1 MKIIKL
7 FFLITFYLTLT
18 NCFAQKELDFFN
30 YWQYYSD
37 NENALYKHFSKIA
50 FDQLENRRL
59 EVSQLTT
66 KEDWLERQSKVKNKL
81 MEMIGPFPD
90 KTPLNA
96 RVVDV
101 IKKEGYR
108 IEKIIYQSRPGYYVT
123 SALYIPNKA
132 KQKSPSIFYAC
143 GHTVEGFRAGTYQ
156 HIIVNLVKKGFV
168 VFTIDPMG
176 QGERFEYWDEKT
188 GQSKFPI
195 PDHEHSY
202 PGAQCLLAGY
212 STGNNF
218 IWDGIRGVDYM
229 LTRKEIDPERIG
241 VTGRSGGGNVTAYL
255 GAFDDRVLATAPECY
270 ITSYEYIYK
279 SIGPQCAEQNL
290 YQMISNGLDHAD
302 FLVARAPKPT
312 MVISTTRDFF
322 SIQGTRDSFNEV
334 KSMYTA
340 LDKPE
345 ELQMVEDDSIHKS
358 TKKNREA
365 MYAFFQKTLNNPG
378 SSEDL
383 NVVVPSVKEL
393 QITQTG
399 QIVSSIGGQSVLSL
413 NQQIVD
419 NHSKALNTSRSNT
432 KEHLGS
438 LLENVKKHSGFS
450 YPEKFEA
457 PVFSGRFNKP
467 EYTLEKYLLAGSGEY
482 QLPLVLIKPLKDSKD
497 KLVMYVHTDGMKA
510 AFNDEMTA
518 KLIASGYSILIFDLP
533 GVGSMG
539 PGFLKGD
546 SYINNIS
553 YNQWFAAGLTS
564 NSAVGLRAEDIVR
577 VAHFVKND
585 LKEYSSI
592 SAMSVG
598 PVSADLLHAA
608 AFETSIEKIC
618 IRESFLSY
626 SEIASSKSYRSSFIP
641 FTVAGAIEKYDLA
654 DLLAKISPR
663 KVLITNPV
671 SADGATSSQ
680 PQNELMLAFPKK
692 VYEENDKGGNLEV
705 EIIISKEEVTN
716 KIFSWL
722 NK

>member
-229 LTRKEIDPERIG
+229 LTRKEI
-241 VTGRSGGGNVTAYL
+241 
-255 GAFDDRVLATAPECY
+255 
-270 ITSYEYIYK
+270 
-279 SIGPQCAEQNL
+279 
-290 YQMISNGLDHAD
+290 
-302 FLVARAPKPT
+302 
-312 MVISTTRDFF
+312 
-322 SIQGTRDSFNEV
+322 
-334 KSMYTA
+334 
-340 LDKPE
+340 
-345 ELQMVEDDSIHKS
+345 
-358 TKKNREA
+358 
-365 MYAFFQKTLNNPG
+365 
-378 SSEDL
+378 
-383 NVVVPSVKEL
+383 
-393 QITQTG
+393 
-399 QIVSSIGGQSVLSL
+399 
-413 NQQIVD
+413 
-419 NHSKALNTSRSNT
+419 
-432 KEHLGS
+432 
-438 LLENVKKHSGFS
+438 
-450 YPEKFEA
+450 
-457 PVFSGRFNKP
+457 
-467 EYTLEKYLLAGSGEY
+467 
-482 QLPLVLIKPLKDSKD
+482 
-497 KLVMYVHTDGMKA
+497 
-510 AFNDEMTA
+510 
-518 KLIASGYSILIFDLP
+518 
-533 GVGSMG
+533 
-539 PGFLKGD
+539 
-546 SYINNIS
+546 
-553 YNQWFAAGLTS
+553 
-564 NSAVGLRAEDIVR
+564 
-577 VAHFVKND
+577 
-585 LKEYSSI
+585 
-592 SAMSVG
+592 
-598 PVSADLLHAA
+598 
-608 AFETSIEKIC
+608 
-618 IRESFLSY
+618 
-626 SEIASSKSYRSSFIP
+626 
-641 FTVAGAIEKYDLA
+641 
-654 DLLAKISPR
+654 
-663 KVLITNPV
+663 
-671 SADGATSSQ
+671 
-680 PQNELMLAFPKK
+680 
-692 VYEENDKGGNLEV
+692 
-705 EIIISKEEVTN
+705 
-716 KIFSWL
+716 
-722 NK
+722 